1 MRKLLAV
8 GILIVGIWAFIPAS
22 RAVSAVST
30 KPCGQPNNPCPSPS
44 PSPSP
49 SAGPSLSPSPSPS
62 ASASPSPSDSPS
74 PTRSPSQRPSPSGRP
89 SQTAGPRRS
98 PVHSLRGVPS
108 PSSPDGPIG
117 FIFRPLVSL
126 SGPIQHPSPGP
137 GPATFAAP
145 AFQSPLATASADAG
159 SQAIPAGGP
168 PTSIASRGW
177 RDPVVCGVVLFGAL
191 LTWAAFRYEKGGWPG
206 R

>member
-1 MRKLLAV
+1 MRKVLAV
-8 GILIVGIWAFIPAS
+8 GILIAGIWAFIPAS
-22 RAVSAVST
+22 RAVSAVSE

-49 SAGPSLSPSPSPS
+49 SPTPSPSPSPSPS
-62 ASASPSPSDSPS
+62 ASASPSPSENPS
-74 PTRSPSQRPSPSGRP
+74 PTGSPSQKPSPSGRP

-117 FIFRPLVSL
+117 FVFRPFVGVS
-126 SGPIQHPSPGP
+126 SSVAPGRS
-137 GPATFAAP
+137 PATSAAP
-145 AFQSPLATASADAG
+145 AFLPPLATASGDAE
-159 SQAIPAGGP
+159 SQAIPAGDP

-191 LTWAAFRYEKGGWPG
+191 LIWAAFRYERGGWPG